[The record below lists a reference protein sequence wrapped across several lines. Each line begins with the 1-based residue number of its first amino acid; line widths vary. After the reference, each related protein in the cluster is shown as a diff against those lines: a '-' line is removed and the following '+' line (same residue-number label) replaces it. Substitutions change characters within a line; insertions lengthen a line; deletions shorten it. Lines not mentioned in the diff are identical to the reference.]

1 MMRRL
6 LDCFL
11 LVVALIGG
19 YLAWQT
25 GRERSRL
32 SEHYQRL
39 VRMAGDLV
47 APDPNKVYIQA
58 LDTGEPLHF
67 AWRVHVPANYNLVV
81 HSLPRG
87 HAAHLQSS
95 QPDFIVR
102 VRLREGDRGIME
114 AYSHFGPSSGKS
126 DLGDQALTELMRG
139 RWDRVRIEQLGASG
153 IAVLEPDQP
162 AVILRLALPED
173 LQDEARKKLEPRTFK
188 TYVPVLYELDLGQP
202 TATPLEPGYTPPTS

>member
-11 LVVALIGG
+11 LVVVVVGG
-19 YLAWQT
+19 YLAWHT

-39 VRMAGDLV
+39 VRTAGDLV
-47 APDPNKVYIQA
+47 VSDPSKVYLQS

-81 HSLPRG
+81 HTLPNG

-95 QPDFIVR
+95 QSDFVVR
-102 VRLREGDRGIME
+102 VRLRERERRIME
-114 AYSHFGPSSGKS
+114 VYTHFGPSSGKS
-126 DLGDQALTELMRG
+126 DLGDQALAELMRG
-139 RWDRVRIEQLGASG
+139 RWGKVLIEQLGTPG
-153 IAVLEPDQP
+153 IAVLEPDRP
-162 AVILRLALPED
+162 AVVLRLTLPEN
-173 LQDEARKKLEPRTFK
+173 LHDEARKKLDARTAQ
-188 TYVPVLYELDLGQP
+188 TYVPILFELNIGQP
-202 TATPLEPGYTPPTS
+202 TATPFQPGFTPPTN